1 MTLSSTYNPKEFE
14 DALYQKW
21 LDNKLFASTP
31 DEREAYT
38 IVIPPPNVTGV
49 LHMGHML
56 NNTLQDVLIR
66 RARMQGYNACWVPG
80 TDHASIAT
88 EAKVV
93 AKLKEEG
100 IDKRDISR
108 EEFLSHAFDWKEK
121 YGGIIL
127 NQLQRLGCSCDWD
140 RTRFTMEDDL
150 YKSVIQV
157 FVDMYDKSLIYKG
170 VRMVNWDPAGQTA
183 LSDEE
188 VLYREVD
195 SQLFYVRYKIV
206 GSNEYLTVATTRPET
221 ILGDTAICV
230 NPNDERYKHLQGAKA
245 IVPIVDREVPI
256 IFDEYV
262 DPEFGTGALK
272 VTPAHDINDYNLG
285 IKFNLEVI
293 DTIND
298 DGTMSE
304 AAGYFIGEDRFFVRK
319 NIGKKLDE
327 LGNLVKIEPYKNKV
341 GFSERTNA
349 MIEPKLSQQWFV
361 NMEDFVKQNPE
372 ILSKVEDDT
381 ISFHPAKLKNT
392 YRHWMENLKDWCI
405 SRQLWWGHRIPAY
418 YLPNGKFVVAENAE
432 QALVKAKEIDPSI
445 TPEQLKQDDDVLDTW
460 FSSWLWPIS
469 VFNGIQEPNN
479 KEIEYYY
486 PTNVL
491 VTGPDIIFFWV
502 ARMIMSGYEYRN
514 EKPFDDVYF
523 TGIVRD
529 KKGRKMSKQLGNS
542 PDALKLMDQYGT
554 DGVRM
559 GLMMAAPAG
568 NDLLFDESLCEQG
581 RNFANKIW
589 NAYRL
594 MSGWEVVVKGNDDF
608 YNTSANLV
616 HEWMETRIAQV
627 TAAVDDHFSKFRVS
641 DAMTAI
647 YKLIW
652 GDFCSWYLEW
662 MKPEYGQPIE
672 ASHLGRIKANFDTLL
687 RLLHPFMP
695 FVTETLWQSINE
707 DDSKFINEQEWPKAD
722 KSIATDSFET
732 IRNLITLV
740 RGVRSKNGLSPKIA
754 ANLIVHTKNKDYYTT
769 HSSLIAKL
777 ANVASIEFDTDVEGT
792 VKELLGTDEVYL
804 RFEGVDLN
812 QKDTAA
818 IEAEIKRLKGFLFGI
833 DKKLGNEKFVQNAA
847 PEVVEKE
854 RKKQADTV
862 SKIEALERELG

>member
-21 LDNKLFASTP
+21 LDKKLFASTP

-150 YKSVIQV
+150 YKSVIRV
-157 FVDMYDKSLIYKG
+157 FVDMYDKNLIYKG

-188 VLYREVD
+188 VIYREVD

-206 GSNEYLTVATTRPET
+206 GSDEYLTVATTRPET

-304 AAGYFIGEDRFFVRK
+304 AAGYFIGEDRFYVRK

-594 MSGWEVVVKGNDDF
+594 MSGWEVVEKGNDDF

-672 ASHLGRIKANFDTLL
+672 VSHLGRIKANFDTLL

-722 KSIATDSFET
+722 KSVATDSFET

-777 ANVASIEFDTDVEGT
+777 ANVASIEFDTDGEGT

-833 DKKLGNEKFVQNAA
+833 EKKLGNEKFVQNAA

-862 SKIEALERELG
+862 SKIEALERELV

>member
-21 LDNKLFASTP
+21 LDNKLFASSP

-93 AKLKEEG
+93 AKLKEDG

-157 FVDMYDKSLIYKG
+157 FVDMYDKNLIYKG

-188 VLYREVD
+188 VIYREVD

-206 GSNEYLTVATTRPET
+206 ESDEYLTVATTRPET

-230 NPNDERYKHLQGAKA
+230 NPNDERYKHLKGAKA
-245 IVPIVDREVPI
+245 IVPIVDREVPV

-285 IKFNLEVI
+285 IKYNLEVI
-293 DTIND
+293 DTISD

-304 AAGYFIGEDRFFVRK
+304 AAGHFIGEDRFFVRK

-432 QALVKAKEIDPSI
+432 QALAKAKEIDSAI
-445 TPEQLKQDDDVLDTW
+445 TAEQLKQDNDVLDTW

-502 ARMIMSGYEYRN
+502 ARMIMSGYAYRN

-542 PDALKLMDQYGT
+542 PDALKLMDQCGT

-589 NAYRL
+589 NAFRL
-594 MSGWEVVVKGNDDF
+594 MSGWEVVEKVDDGF
-608 YNTSANLV
+608 YASSANLV
-616 HEWMETRIAQV
+616 HEWMENRIAEV

-672 ASHLGRIKANFDTLL
+672 ASHLERIKANFDTLL

-707 DDSKFINEQEWPKAD
+707 DDSKFINEQEWPKGDA
-722 KSIATDSFET
+722 SVATDSFET

-740 RGVRSKNGLSPKIA
+740 RGVRSKNGLSPKVA
-754 ANLIVHTKNKDYYTT
+754 ATLIIHTQNKEYYTT
-769 HSSLIAKL
+769 HASLIAKL
-777 ANVASIEFDTDVEGT
+777 ANVASIEFDSNTDAT
-792 VKELLGTDEVYL
+792 LKELLGTDEVYM

-833 DKKLGNEKFVQNAA
+833 EKKLGNEKFVQNAA

>member
-21 LDNKLFASTP
+21 LDNKLFASSP

-93 AKLKEEG
+93 AKLKEDG

-157 FVDMYDKSLIYKG
+157 FVDMYDKNLIYKG

-188 VLYREVD
+188 VIYREVD

-206 GSNEYLTVATTRPET
+206 GSDEYLTVATTRPET

-230 NPNDERYKHLQGAKA
+230 NPNDERYKHLKGAKA
-245 IVPIVDREVPI
+245 IVPIVDREVPV

-285 IKFNLEVI
+285 IKYNLEVI
-293 DTIND
+293 DTISD

-304 AAGYFIGEDRFFVRK
+304 AAGHFIGEDRFFVRK

-418 YLPNGKFVVAENAE
+418 YLPNGKFVVAENVE
-432 QALVKAKEIDPSI
+432 QALAKAKEIDSAI
-445 TPEQLKQDDDVLDTW
+445 TAEQLKQDNDVLDTW

-502 ARMIMSGYEYRN
+502 ARMIMSGYAYRN

-589 NAYRL
+589 NAFRL
-594 MSGWEVVVKGNDDF
+594 MSGWEVVEKVDDGF
-608 YNTSANLV
+608 YASSANLV
-616 HEWMETRIAQV
+616 HEWMENRIAEV

-641 DAMTAI
+641 DAMTTI

-672 ASHLGRIKANFDTLL
+672 ASHLVRIKANFDTLL

-707 DDSKFINEQEWPKAD
+707 DDSKFINEQEWPKGDA
-722 KSIATDSFET
+722 SVATDSFET
-732 IRNLITLV
+732 IRNLITLI
-740 RGVRSKNGLSPKIA
+740 RGVRSKNGLSPKVA
-754 ANLIVHTKNKDYYTT
+754 ATLIIHTQNKEYYTT
-769 HSSLIAKL
+769 HARLIAKL
-777 ANVASIEFDTDVEGT
+777 ANVASIEFDSNTDAT
-792 VKELLGTDEVYL
+792 AKELLGTDEVYM

-833 DKKLGNEKFVQNAA
+833 EKKLGNEKFVQNAA

>member
-1 MTLSSTYNPKEFE
+1 MQLSDKYNPIDYEA
-14 DALYQKW
+14 DLYQRW
-21 LDNKLFASTP
+21 LDNNLFASKP
-31 DEREAYT
+31 NDKEAYT

-93 AKLKEEG
+93 AMLKEQG
-100 IDKRDISR
+100 IAKADLTRD
-108 EEFLSHAFDWKEK
+108 EFLKHAWEWKEK

-127 NQLQRLGCSCDWD
+127 SQLHRLGCSCDWD

-150 YKSVIQV
+150 YKSVVKV
-157 FVDMYDKSLIYKG
+157 FVDLYNKGLIYKG
-170 VRMVNWDPAGQTA
+170 VRMVNWDPEGKTA

-188 VLYREVD
+188 VIYREVD
-195 SQLFYVRYKIV
+195 SRLFYVRYKIV
-206 GSNEYLTVATTRPET
+206 DSDEYITVATTRPET

-230 NPNDERYKHLQGAKA
+230 NPEDERYTHLKGKKA
-245 IVPIVDREVPI
+245 IVPIVNREVPI
-256 IFDEYV
+256 IFDDYV
-262 DPEFGTGALK
+262 QMDFGTGALK

-285 IKFNLEVI
+285 IKYNLEVI
-293 DTIND
+293 DTINE

-304 AAGYFIGEDRFFVRK
+304 AAGHFIGEDRFAVRK
-319 NIGKKLDE
+319 NIGHKLEE
-327 LGNLVKIEPYKNKV
+327 LGNLVKIEQYKNKV

-361 NMEDFVKQNPE
+361 NMEQYLERNPE
-372 ILSKVEDDT
+372 ILENVMNDT
-381 ISFHPAKLKNT
+381 IRIHPTKLKNT

-405 SRQLWWGHRIPAY
+405 SRQLWWGHRIPAF
-418 YLPNGKFVVAENAE
+418 YLPNGKYVVAENMDDALA
-432 QALVKAKEIDPSI
+432 QAKAIDPNI
-445 TPEQLKQDDDVLDTW
+445 TADQLRQDEDVLDTW

-469 VFNGIQEPNN
+469 VFNGINEPDNAELN
-479 KEIEYYY
+479 YYY
-486 PTNVL
+486 PTKVL

-502 ARMIMSGYEYRN
+502 ARMIMAGYEYKN

-529 KKGRKMSKQLGNS
+529 KQGRKMSKQLGNS
-542 PDALKLMDQYGT
+542 PDAIGLMDKFGT

-568 NDLLFDESLCEQG
+568 NDLLFDEALCEQG

-594 MSGWEVVVKGNDDF
+594 IQSWEISDTDKEEFYEGTSEHIHQWMSAKISEAV
-608 YNTSANLV
+608 AL
-616 HEWMETRIAQV
+616 
-627 TAAVDDHFSKFRVS
+627 VDDHFSKFRIS
-641 DAMTAI
+641 DAMTVI

-662 MKPEYGQPIE
+662 MKPTYGKPIP
-672 ASHLGRIKANFDTLL
+672 SGDLQRVKDHFDMLM

-695 FVTETLWQSINE
+695 FVTEKLYQDLHGSDE
-707 DDSKFINEQEWPKAD
+707 VFINQSKWP
-722 KSIATDSFET
+722 ATSDLTVSNAVEKCRELVGL
-732 IRNLITLV
+732 IRSTRNTKGI
-740 RGVRSKNGLSPKIA
+740 SPKIPAHITIKTGDEA
-754 ANLIVHTKNKDYYTT
+754 AYR
-769 HSSLIAKL
+769 SFEIACSKL
-777 ANVASIEFDTDVEGT
+777 ANVDGFSYNEEKDGL
-792 VKELLGTDEVYL
+792 KELLGTDEVIL
-804 RFEGVDLN
+804 AFEGVDLN
-812 QKDTAA
+812 KKDTAA
-818 IEAEIKRLKGFLFGI
+818 IEAEIKRLKGFLIGI
-833 DKKLGNEKFVQNAA
+833 EKKLGNEKFMANAA
-847 PEVVEKE
+847 EQVIDREKQ
-854 RKKQADTV
+854 KQADTLA
-862 SKIEALERELG
+862 KIETLQKEL

>member
-21 LDNKLFASTP
+21 LDNKLFASSP

-93 AKLKEEG
+93 AKLKEDG

-157 FVDMYDKSLIYKG
+157 FVDMYDKNLIYKG

-188 VLYREVD
+188 VIYREVD

-206 GSNEYLTVATTRPET
+206 GSDEYLTVATTRPET

-230 NPNDERYKHLQGAKA
+230 NPNDERYKHLKGAKA
-245 IVPIVDREVPI
+245 IVPIVDREVPV

-285 IKFNLEVI
+285 IKYNLEVI
-293 DTIND
+293 DTISD

-304 AAGYFIGEDRFFVRK
+304 AAGHFIGEDRFFVRK

-418 YLPNGKFVVAENAE
+418 YLPNGKFVVAENVE
-432 QALVKAKEIDPSI
+432 QALAKAKEIDSAI
-445 TPEQLKQDDDVLDTW
+445 TAEQLKQDDDVLDTW

-502 ARMIMSGYEYRN
+502 ARMIMSGYAYRN

-589 NAYRL
+589 NAFRL
-594 MSGWEVVVKGNDDF
+594 MSGWEVVEKVDDGF
-608 YNTSANLV
+608 YASSANLV
-616 HEWMETRIAQV
+616 HEWMENRIAEV

-672 ASHLGRIKANFDTLL
+672 ASHLERIKANFDTLL

-707 DDSKFINEQEWPKAD
+707 DDSKFINEQEWPKGDA
-722 KSIATDSFET
+722 SVATDSFET
-732 IRNLITLV
+732 IRNLITLI
-740 RGVRSKNGLSPKIA
+740 RGVRSKNGLSPKVA
-754 ANLIVHTKNKDYYTT
+754 ATLIIHTQNKEYYTT
-769 HSSLIAKL
+769 HAHLIAKL
-777 ANVASIEFDTDVEGT
+777 ANVASIEFDSNTDAT
-792 VKELLGTDEVYL
+792 AKELLGTDEVYM
-804 RFEGVDLN
+804 RFDGVDLN

-818 IEAEIKRLKGFLFGI
+818 IEEEIKRLKGFLFGI
-833 DKKLGNEKFVQNAA
+833 EKKLGNEKFVQNAA

>member
-1 MTLSSTYNPKEFE
+1 MALSDKYNPQEFE
-14 DALYQKW
+14 SQLYQNW
-21 LDNKLFASTP
+21 LDNGLFSSTP
-31 DEREAYT
+31 DDREPFT
-38 IVIPPPNVTGV
+38 IVIPPPNVTGI

-93 AKLKEEG
+93 AMLKEQG
-100 IDKRDISR
+100 IDKQDLSR
-108 EEFLSHAFDWKEK
+108 EEFLKHAFEWKEK

-127 NQLQRLGCSCDWD
+127 NQLQKLGCSCDWD

-150 YKSVIQV
+150 YQSVLKV
-157 FVDMYDKSLIYKG
+157 FVDLHDKGLIYKG
-170 VRMVNWDPAGQTA
+170 IRMVNWDPEGQTA

-188 VLYREVD
+188 VIYREVD
-195 SQLFYVRYKIV
+195 SRLFHVRYKIV
-206 GSNEYLTVATTRPET
+206 DSDEYITVATTRPET

-230 NPNDERYKHLQGAKA
+230 NPEDERYTHLKGKKA
-245 IVPIVDREVPI
+245 IVPIVNREVPI
-256 IFDEYV
+256 IFDHYV
-262 DPEFGTGALK
+262 QMDFGTGALK
-272 VTPAHDINDYNLG
+272 VTPAHDINDYNLVM
-285 IKFNLEVI
+285 KYNLEAI

-304 AAGYFIGEDRFFVRK
+304 AAGHFIGEDRFVVRK
-319 NIGKKLDE
+319 NIGKKLEE

-361 NMEDFVKQNPE
+361 NMEEYLNRNPE
-372 ILSKVEDDT
+372 ILSKVMDDT
-381 ISFHPAKLKNT
+381 IEIHPAKLKNT

-405 SRQLWWGHRIPAY
+405 SRQLWWGQQIPAY
-418 YLPNGKFVVAENAE
+418 YLPNGKYVVAENAE
-432 QALVKAKEIDPSI
+432 RALEKAKEIDPNV
-445 TPEQLKQDDDVLDTW
+445 TAEQLRQDEDVLDTW

-469 VFNGIQEPNN
+469 VFNGINEPENAD
-479 KEIEYYY
+479 IQYYY

-514 EKPFDDVYF
+514 EKPFNDVYF

-542 PDALKLMDQYGT
+542 PDAIGLMERFGT

-568 NDLLFDESLCEQG
+568 NDLLFDEALCEQG

-594 MSGWEVVVKGNDDF
+594 IEGWETNDSEVDDF
-608 YNTSANLV
+608 YNGTSELIHDWMAAKISETTALV
-616 HEWMETRIAQV
+616 N
-627 TAAVDDHFSKFRVS
+627 DHFNKFRVS

-662 MKPEYGQPIE
+662 MKPTYGEPLPSKDLE
-672 ASHLGRIKANFDTLL
+672 KVKANFDILL

-695 FVTETLWQSINE
+695 FVTEKLWQDLNE
-707 DDSKFINEQEWPKAD
+707 TNDEFINTKSWPTTEELAVNQGL
-722 KSIATDSFET
+722 ET
-732 IRNLITLV
+732 SRELVSLIRSIRNNKGI
-740 RGVRSKNGLSPKIA
+740 SPKIQ
-754 ANLIVHTKNKDYYTT
+754 ANISIQTKNTDLYSAYEKAT
-769 HSSLIAKL
+769 SKL
-777 ANVASIEFDTDVEGT
+777 ANIQTLEYNTSNDGL
-792 VKELLGTDEVYL
+792 KELLGTDEIIIG
-804 RFEGVDLN
+804 FEGVDLN
-812 QKDTAA
+812 KKDTGA
-818 IEAEIKRLKGFLFGI
+818 IEAEIKRLKGFLIGI
-833 DKKLGNEKFVQNAA
+833 EKKLSNEKFMANAA
-847 PEVVEKE
+847 SHVVDREKQ
-854 RKKQADTV
+854 KQADTL
-862 SKIEALERELG
+862 SKIAALEKEL

>member
-1 MTLSSTYNPKEFE
+1 MQLSDKYNPLEFE
-14 DALYQKW
+14 SALYDSW
-21 LDNKLFASTP
+21 VSNSLFSSKP
-31 DEREAYT
+31 NDKEAFT
-38 IVIPPPNVTGV
+38 IVIPPPNVTGI

-93 AKLKEEG
+93 AMLKEKG
-100 IDKRDISR
+100 IEKKDLTR
-108 EEFLSHAFDWKEK
+108 EEFLAYAFEWKEK

-127 NQLQRLGCSCDWD
+127 KQLQKLGCSCDWD

-150 YKSVIQV
+150 YSSVIKV
-157 FVDMYDKSLIYKG
+157 FVDLFNKGLIYKG
-170 VRMVNWDPAGQTA
+170 VRMVNWDPAGKTA

-188 VLYREVD
+188 VIHREVD
-195 SQLFYVRYKIV
+195 SQLFYVRYKV
-206 GSNEYLTVATTRPET
+206 ADSDEYITVATTRPET

-230 NPNDERYKHLQGAKA
+230 NPTDERYTHLKGKKA
-245 IVPIVDREVPI
+245 IVPIVNREVPI

-262 DPEFGTGALK
+262 QVEFGTGALK

-285 IKFNLEVI
+285 IKYNLEVI

-298 DGTMSE
+298 DGTMSD
-304 AAGYFIGEDRFFVRK
+304 AAAHYAGQDRFYVRK
-319 NIGKKLDE
+319 NIGKE
-327 LGNLVKIEPYKNKV
+327 LKEIGNLVKIEQYKNKV

-361 NMEDFVKQNPE
+361 NMESFTERNPE
-372 ILSKVEDDT
+372 ILSKVMDDT
-381 ISFHPAKLKNT
+381 INVHPSKLKNT
-392 YRHWMENLKDWCI
+392 YKHWIENLKDWCI
-405 SRQLWWGHRIPAY
+405 SRQLWWGQQIPAF
-418 YLPNGKFVVAENAE
+418 YLPNGKFVVAETRE
-432 QALVKAKEIDPSI
+432 KALEKAKEIDSSI
-445 TPEQLKQDDDVLDTW
+445 TLDQLKQDEDVLDTW

-469 VFNGIQEPNN
+469 VFNGINEPNN
-479 KEIEYYY
+479 EEINYYY

-502 ARMIMSGYEYRN
+502 ARMVMAGYEYRDQ
-514 EKPFDDVYF
+514 KPFHDVYF

-529 KKGRKMSKQLGNS
+529 KQGRKMSKQLGNS
-542 PDALKLMDQYGT
+542 PDAMKLMDQFGT

-581 RNFANKIW
+581 RNFGNKIW

-594 MSGWEVVVKGNDDF
+594 IQGWETKDTDIDEF
-608 YNTSANLV
+608 YESSSSMI
-616 HEWMETRIAQV
+616 HEWMSAKISSTIEQ
-627 TAAVDDHFSKFRVS
+627 VDDHFSKFRVS

-662 MKPEYGQPIE
+662 MKPAYGQPIPSKE
-672 ASHLGRIKANFDTLL
+672 LEIIKQNFDTLL

-695 FVTETLWQSINE
+695 FITEKLWQNLHATEST
-707 DDSKFINEQEWPKAD
+707 FINNQSWPSVSTQTVDPDIEQGRELI
-722 KSIATDSFET
+722 SL
-732 IRNLITLV
+732 IRSV
-740 RGVRSKNGLSPKIA
+740 RNTKNISPKIPA
-754 ANLIVHTKNKDYYTT
+754 SISIKTT
-769 HSSLIAKL
+769 DIQSFQKVEEACAKL
-777 ANVASIEFDTDVEGT
+777 ANITVFKYNEEQEGLNQ
-792 VKELLGTDEVYL
+792 LLGIHEINLAFD
-804 RFEGVDLN
+804 GVDLN
-812 QKDTAA
+812 KKDIAA
-818 IEAEIKRLKGFLFGI
+818 IEGEIKRLKGFLIGI
-833 DKKLGNEKFVQNAA
+833 DKKLSNEKFVQNAS
-847 PEVVEKE
+847 EDVVNRE
-854 RKKQADTV
+854 RQKKADTL
-862 SKIEALERELG
+862 SKIEALEKEL

>member
-1 MTLSSTYNPKEFE
+1 MQLSDKYNPQEFE
-14 DALYQKW
+14 SSLYQNW
-21 LDNKLFASTP
+21 LDNNLFASTP
-31 DEREAYT
+31 NEKESYT

-93 AKLKEEG
+93 AMLKEQG
-100 IDKRDISR
+100 IDKKDLTR
-108 EEFLSHAFDWKEK
+108 EEFLKHAWEWKEK

-150 YKSVIQV
+150 YSSVLKV
-157 FVDMYDKSLIYKG
+157 FVDLYDKGLIYKG
-170 VRMVNWDPAGQTA
+170 VRMVNWDPQGKTA

-188 VLYREVD
+188 VIYKEVD
-195 SQLFYVRYKIV
+195 SRLFYVRYKIV
-206 GSNEYLTVATTRPET
+206 DSDEYITVATTRPET
-221 ILGDTAICV
+221 ILGDTAVCV
-230 NPNDERYKHLQGAKA
+230 NPNDERYTHLQGKKA

-262 DPEFGTGALK
+262 QPEFGTGALK

-285 IKFNLEVI
+285 IKYNLEII
-293 DTIND
+293 DTISD

-304 AAGYFIGEDRFFVRK
+304 AAQHYVGEDRFFVRK
-319 NIGKKLDE
+319 NIGKKLEE

-361 NMEDFVKQNPE
+361 NMEEYVKRNPE
-372 ILSKVEDDT
+372 VVSSVQNDSINV
-381 ISFHPAKLKNT
+381 HPSKLKNT

-405 SRQLWWGHRIPAY
+405 SRQLWWGQQIPAY
-418 YLPNGKFVVAENAE
+418 YLPNGKYVVAENKEA
-432 QALVKAKEIDPSI
+432 ALEKAKDIIPDI
-445 TPEQLKQDDDVLDTW
+445 TADQLKQDEDVLDTW

-469 VFNGIQEPNN
+469 VFNGINEPNN
-479 KEIEYYY
+479 EELAYYY
-486 PTNVL
+486 PTKVL
-491 VTGPDIIFFWV
+491 ITGPDIIFFWV
-502 ARMIMSGYEYRN
+502 ARMIMAGFEYRD

-529 KKGRKMSKQLGNS
+529 EKGRKMSKQLGNS
-542 PDALKLMDQYGT
+542 PDAIGLMEKFGT

-594 MSGWEVVVKGNDDF
+594 IEGWEVSDTSSEAF
-608 YNTSANLV
+608 YQGTSQNIHA
-616 HEWMETRIAQV
+616 WMRAKISEAIKQI
-627 TAAVDDHFSKFRVS
+627 DDHFSKFRVS

-662 MKPEYGQPIE
+662 MKPTYGQPIP
-672 ASHLGRIKANFDTLL
+672 ASDLEEVKKNFDVLL

-695 FVTETLWQSINE
+695 FVTEKLWQDLHNTSE
-707 DDSKFINEQEWPKAD
+707 EFINNQDWPSHEELTVD
-722 KSIATDSFET
+722 QRVEECRELVSLIRS
-732 IRNLITLV
+732 IRNGKGI
-740 RGVRSKNGLSPKIA
+740 SPKVKAEVII
-754 ANLIVHTKNKDYYTT
+754 NTPD
-769 HSSLIAKL
+769 SSGFKAYEVACSKL
-777 ANVASIEFDTDVEGT
+777 ANVQSFSYDVADANGL
-792 VKELLGTDEVYL
+792 KELLGTHEVIL
-804 RFEGVDLN
+804 SFEGLDLN
-812 QKDTAA
+812 QKDVAA
-818 IEAEIKRLKGFLFGI
+818 IEKEIKRLQGFLVGI
-833 DKKLGNEKFVQNAA
+833 EKKLGNEKFMANAA
-847 PEVVEKE
+847 QHVIDREKQ
-854 RKKQADTV
+854 KQADAL
-862 SKIEALERELG
+862 SKIEALQKEL

>member
-21 LDNKLFASTP
+21 LDNKLFASSP

-93 AKLKEEG
+93 AKLKEDG

-157 FVDMYDKSLIYKG
+157 FVDMYDKNLIYKG

-188 VLYREVD
+188 VIYREVD

-206 GSNEYLTVATTRPET
+206 GSDEYLTVATTRPET

-230 NPNDERYKHLQGAKA
+230 NPNDERYKHLKGAKA
-245 IVPIVDREVPI
+245 IVPIVDREVPV

-285 IKFNLEVI
+285 IKYNLEVI
-293 DTIND
+293 DTISD

-304 AAGYFIGEDRFFVRK
+304 AAGHFIGEDRFFVRK

-349 MIEPKLSQQWFV
+349 MIEPKLSQQWFM

-432 QALVKAKEIDPSI
+432 QALAKAKEIDSAI
-445 TPEQLKQDDDVLDTW
+445 TAEQLKQDNDVLDTW

-502 ARMIMSGYEYRN
+502 ARMIMSGYAYRN

-589 NAYRL
+589 NAFRL
-594 MSGWEVVVKGNDDF
+594 MSGWEVVEKVDDGF
-608 YNTSANLV
+608 YSSSANLV
-616 HEWMETRIAQV
+616 HEWMENRIAEV

-672 ASHLGRIKANFDTLL
+672 ASHLERIKANFDTLL

-707 DDSKFINEQEWPKAD
+707 DDSKFINEQEWPKGDA
-722 KSIATDSFET
+722 SVATDSFET
-732 IRNLITLV
+732 IRNLITLI
-740 RGVRSKNGLSPKIA
+740 RGVRSKNGLSPKVA
-754 ANLIVHTKNKDYYTT
+754 ATLIIHTQNKEYYTT
-769 HSSLIAKL
+769 HARLIAKL
-777 ANVASIEFDTDVEGT
+777 ANVASIEFDSNTDAT
-792 VKELLGTDEVYL
+792 AKELLGTDEVYM
-804 RFEGVDLN
+804 RFDGVDLN

-818 IEAEIKRLKGFLFGI
+818 IEEEIKRLKGFLFGI
-833 DKKLGNEKFVQNAA
+833 EKKLGNEKFVQNAA

>member
-93 AKLKEEG
+93 AKLKEDG

-157 FVDMYDKSLIYKG
+157 FVDMYDKNLIYKG

-188 VLYREVD
+188 VIYREVD

-206 GSNEYLTVATTRPET
+206 ESDEYLTVATTRPET

-230 NPNDERYKHLQGAKA
+230 NPNDERYKHLKGAKA
-245 IVPIVDREVPI
+245 IVPIVDREVPV

-285 IKFNLEVI
+285 IKYNLEVI

-304 AAGYFIGEDRFFVRK
+304 AAGHFIGEDRFFVRK

-361 NMEDFVKQNPE
+361 NMEDFAKQNPE

-418 YLPNGKFVVAENAE
+418 YLPNGKFVVAENVE
-432 QALVKAKEIDPSI
+432 QALAKAKEIDSAI
-445 TPEQLKQDDDVLDTW
+445 TAEQLKQDDDVLDTW

-469 VFNGIQEPNN
+469 VFNGIQEQNN

-502 ARMIMSGYEYRN
+502 ARMIMSGYAYRN

-589 NAYRL
+589 NAFRL
-594 MSGWEVVVKGNDDF
+594 MSGWEVVEKVDDGF
-608 YNTSANLV
+608 YSSSANLV
-616 HEWMETRIAQV
+616 HEWMENRIAEV

-641 DAMTAI
+641 DAMTTI

-672 ASHLGRIKANFDTLL
+672 ASHLERIKANFDTLL

-707 DDSKFINEQEWPKAD
+707 DDSKFINEQEWPKGDA
-722 KSIATDSFET
+722 SVATDSFET
-732 IRNLITLV
+732 IRNLITLI
-740 RGVRSKNGLSPKIA
+740 RGVRSKNGLSPKVA
-754 ANLIVHTKNKDYYTT
+754 ATLIIHTQNKEYYTT
-769 HSSLIAKL
+769 HARLIAKL
-777 ANVASIEFDTDVEGT
+777 ANVASIEFDSNTDAT
-792 VKELLGTDEVYL
+792 AKELLGTDEVYM
-804 RFEGVDLN
+804 RFDGVDLN

-818 IEAEIKRLKGFLFGI
+818 IEEEIKRLKGFLFGI
-833 DKKLGNEKFVQNAA
+833 EKKLGNEKFVQNAA

>member
-93 AKLKEEG
+93 AKLKEDG

-157 FVDMYDKSLIYKG
+157 FVDMYDKNLIYKG

-188 VLYREVD
+188 VIYREVD

-206 GSNEYLTVATTRPET
+206 GSDEYLTVATTRPET

-230 NPNDERYKHLQGAKA
+230 NPNDERYKHLKGAKA
-245 IVPIVDREVPI
+245 IVPIVDREVPV

-285 IKFNLEVI
+285 IKYNLEVI
-293 DTIND
+293 DTISD

-304 AAGYFIGEDRFFVRK
+304 AAGHFIGEDRFFVRK

-432 QALVKAKEIDPSI
+432 QALAKAKEIDSAI
-445 TPEQLKQDDDVLDTW
+445 TAEQLKQDNDVLDTW

-502 ARMIMSGYEYRN
+502 ARMIMSGYAYRN

-589 NAYRL
+589 NAFRL
-594 MSGWEVVVKGNDDF
+594 MSGWEVVEKVDDDF
-608 YNTSANLV
+608 YASSANLV
-616 HEWMETRIAQV
+616 HEWMENRIAEV

-641 DAMTAI
+641 DAMTTI

-672 ASHLGRIKANFDTLL
+672 ASHLERIKANFDTLL

-707 DDSKFINEQEWPKAD
+707 DDSKFINEQEWPKGDANV
-722 KSIATDSFET
+722 ATDSFEN

-740 RGVRSKNGLSPKIA
+740 RGVRSENGLSPKVA
-754 ANLIVHTKNKDYYTT
+754 ATLIIYTQNKEFYTT
-769 HSSLIAKL
+769 HASLIAKL
-777 ANVASIEFDTDVEGT
+777 ANVASIEFDSNTDAT
-792 VKELLGTDEVYL
+792 AKELLGTDEVYM

-833 DKKLGNEKFVQNAA
+833 EKKLGNEKFVQNAA

>member
-1 MTLSSTYNPKEFE
+1 MQLSDKYNPQEFE
-14 DALYQKW
+14 SNLYQNW
-21 LDNKLFASTP
+21 LDNNLFASTP
-31 DEREAYT
+31 NDKEPFT

-93 AKLKEEG
+93 AMLKEKG
-100 IDKRDISR
+100 IDKTDLSR
-108 EEFLSHAFDWKEK
+108 EEFLEHAWEWKEK

-150 YKSVIQV
+150 YTSVIKV
-157 FVDMYDKSLIYKG
+157 FVDLHEKGLIYKG
-170 VRMVNWDPAGQTA
+170 VRMVNWDPAGKTA

-188 VLYREVD
+188 VIHREVD
-195 SQLFYVRYKIV
+195 SRLFYVRYKIV
-206 GSNEYLTVATTRPET
+206 DSDEYITVATTRPET

-230 NPNDERYKHLQGAKA
+230 NPNDERYTHLKGKKA
-245 IVPIVDREVPI
+245 IVPIVNREVPI

-262 DPEFGTGALK
+262 QVEFGTGALK

-285 IKFNLEVI
+285 IKHNLECI

-304 AAGYFIGEDRFFVRK
+304 AAGHYIGEDRFFVRK
-319 NIGKKLDE
+319 NIGKKLEE

-341 GFSERTNA
+341 GYSERTNV

-361 NMEDFVKQNPE
+361 NMEEYLNRNPE
-372 ILSKVEDDT
+372 IVSEVMNDS
-381 ISFHPAKLKNT
+381 INIHPSKLKNT

-405 SRQLWWGHRIPAY
+405 SRQLWWGQQIPAY
-418 YLPNGKFVVAENAE
+418 YLPNGKYVVAESKEA
-432 QALVKAKEIDPSI
+432 ALEKAKAIDASI
-445 TPEQLKQDDDVLDTW
+445 TADQLKQDEDVLDTW

-469 VFNGIQEPNN
+469 VFNGINEPNN
-479 KEIEYYY
+479 EEVSYYY

-502 ARMIMSGYEYRN
+502 ARMIMAGYEYRDQ
-514 EKPFDDVYF
+514 KPFDDVYF

-529 KKGRKMSKQLGNS
+529 EKGRKMSKQLGNS
-542 PDALKLMDQYGT
+542 PDAIGLMEKFGT

-581 RNFANKIW
+581 RNFGNKIW

-594 MSGWEVVVKGNDDF
+594 IQSWEINDDHKAEF
-608 YNTSANLV
+608 YTSTSSAI
-616 HEWMETRIAQV
+616 HEWMSAKISVATTQIN
-627 TAAVDDHFSKFRVS
+627 DHFSKFRIS
-641 DAMTAI
+641 DAMTTL

-662 MKPEYGQPIE
+662 MKPVYGQPIPSE
-672 ASHLGRIKANFDTLL
+672 DLEQVKVHFDQLIK
-687 RLLHPFMP
+687 LLHPFMP
-695 FVTETLWQSINE
+695 FITEKLWQDLHNTT
-707 DDSKFINEQEWPKAD
+707 DKFINNQEWP
-722 KSIATDSFET
+722 ET
-732 IRNLITLV
+732 SDVQPDARIETCRDLISLV
-740 RGVRSKNGLSPKIA
+740 RSVRNSKGISQKIPA
-754 ANLIVHTKNKDYYTT
+754 RLNITSKHPDGFKAFEVAC
-769 HSSLIAKL
+769 AKL
-777 ANVASIEFDTDVEGT
+777 ANVELFEYNADTDGL
-792 VKELLGTDEVYL
+792 KELLGTDEITL
-804 RFEGVDLN
+804 NFEGVDVN
-812 QKDTAA
+812 KKDTAA
-818 IEAEIKRLKGFLFGI
+818 IEAEIKRLKGFLIGV
-833 DKKLGNEKFVQNAA
+833 DKKLGNEKFMANAK
-847 PEVVEKE
+847 PEVIDREKQ
-854 RKKQADTV
+854 KQADAL
-862 SKIEALERELG
+862 SKIDALEKELN

>member
-1 MTLSSTYNPKEFE
+1 MQLNDKYNPNEFE
-14 DALYQKW
+14 SALYDAW
-21 LDNKLFASTP
+21 LENSLFKSTP
-31 DEREAYT
+31 NDKEPFT

-66 RARMQGYNACWVPG
+66 RARMMGYNACWVPG

-93 AKLKEEG
+93 AMLKEQG
-100 IDKRDISR
+100 IDKKDISR
-108 EEFLSHAFDWKEK
+108 ETFLKHAFEWKDK

-127 NQLQRLGCSCDWD
+127 KQLQKLGCSCDWD

-150 YKSVIQV
+150 YQSVVKV
-157 FVDMYDKSLIYKG
+157 FVDLHDKGLIYKG
-170 VRMVNWDPAGQTA
+170 VRMVNWDPEGKTA

-188 VLYREVD
+188 VIHREVD
-195 SQLFYVRYKIV
+195 SRLFYVRYKIV
-206 GSNEYLTVATTRPET
+206 DSDEYITVATTRPET

-230 NPNDERYKHLQGAKA
+230 NPEDERYAHLKGKKA
-245 IVPIVDREVPI
+245 IVPIVNREVPI
-256 IFDEYV
+256 IFDDYV
-262 DPEFGTGALK
+262 QVEFGTGALK

-285 IKFNLEVI
+285 LKYNLAVI

-304 AAGYFIGEDRFFVRK
+304 AAGHYIGKDRFYVRK
-319 NIGKKLDE
+319 NIGKKLEE

-361 NMEDFVKQNPE
+361 DMEAFTKKNPE
-372 ILSKVEDDT
+372 ILTKVMDDT
-381 ISFHPAKLKNT
+381 INIHPAKLKNT
-392 YRHWMENLKDWCI
+392 YRHWIENLKDWCI
-405 SRQLWWGHRIPAY
+405 SRQLWWGQQIPAY
-418 YLPNGKFVVAENAE
+418 YLPTGQCVVAETKE
-432 QALVKAKEIDPSI
+432 QALEKALAIDSTVTI
-445 TPEQLKQDDDVLDTW
+445 DQLKQDEDVLDTW

-469 VFNGIQEPNN
+469 VFNGINEPDNE
-479 KEIEYYY
+479 EISYYY

-502 ARMIMSGYEYRN
+502 ARMIMAGYEYRSQ
-514 EKPFDDVYF
+514 KPFEDVYF

-529 KKGRKMSKQLGNS
+529 EKGRKMSKQLGNS
-542 PDALKLMDQYGT
+542 PDAIKLMEQFGT

-581 RNFANKIW
+581 RNFGNKIW

-594 MSGWEVVVKGNDDF
+594 IQSWEVSDESIDSF
-608 YNTSANLV
+608 YQGPSDTIHTWMTAKLAETV
-616 HEWMETRIAQV
+616 HTV
-627 TAAVDDHFSKFRVS
+627 NDHFAKFRVS

-662 MKPEYGQPIE
+662 MKPAYGAPIP
-672 ASHLGRIKANFDTLL
+672 SKDLTIIKSTFDQML

-695 FVTETLWQSINE
+695 FITEKLWQNLNNTDTE
-707 DDSKFINEQEWPKAD
+707 FINQQSWPSFDEQKPD
-722 KSIATDSFET
+722 PSIEQCRELVS
-732 IRNLITLV
+732 LV
-740 RGVRSKNGLSPKIA
+740 RSVRNTKNISPKIPA
-754 ANLIVHTKNKDYYTT
+754 KLSIK
-769 HSSLIAKL
+769 SSNSESFKQHEQACAKL
-777 ANVASIEFDTDVEGT
+777 ANIESFQYGVEQDGLT
-792 VKELLGTDEVYL
+792 ELLGTAEINIAFD
-804 RFEGVDLN
+804 GVDLN
-812 QKDTAA
+812 KKDVAA
-818 IEAEIKRLKGFLFGI
+818 IESEIKRLQGFLIGI
-833 DKKLGNEKFVQNAA
+833 EKKLSNEKFINNAA
-847 PEVVEKE
+847 EAVIDRE
-854 RKKQADTV
+854 RQKQADTR
-862 SKIEALERELG
+862 SKIEALQKEL